1 MGNTVPVDE
10 LRSTL
15 EALGFEQLALAFTF
29 FTAYSLVLSPLA
41 AARWRAVAALVALA
55 AALAFVAR
63 TRPWEHAALLVM
75 VSVAGMG
82 LFVAGVWLLSLLAGS
97 RRRGSGSA
105 TAEGPASRLPAS
117 APATSPDGGL
127 ISQ

>member
-1 MGNTVPVDE
+1 MGNTAPVDE

-15 EALGFEQLALAFTF
+15 EALGFEQLTLAFTF

-41 AARWRAVAALVALA
+41 GSRWRAVAALVALA

-63 TRPWEHAALLVM
+63 TRPWDHAALLVL

-82 LFVAGVWLLSLLAGS
+82 LFVAGVWVLSLLAGS
-97 RRRGSGSA
+97 RRRGTGDA
-105 TAEGPASRLPAS
+105 TAEGPVSRLPTP
-117 APATSPDGGL
+117 APATPPDGGL
-127 ISQ
+127 ISR